1 MSDSIRP
8 LIPLQRRKTTA
19 PVRDHAEISPTLN
32 SQDQMA
38 TLAALVV
45 PVLMLFHLVGPVPAD
60 LGIHAGSLSPCESTA
75 HCSRSHWASASPQ
88 SDFATLAA
96 AVAEMPRTVV
106 VEATDS
112 YLHAE
117 ASSALFGFVDDLELL
132 AVGDGIE
139 ARSVSRL
146 GDSDLGVNAARLAQL
161 ERLVQA

>member
-1 MSDSIRP
+1 
-8 LIPLQRRKTTA
+8 
-19 PVRDHAEISPTLN
+19 
-32 SQDQMA
+32 MA